1 MAVLLDLAMSFWMWT
16 VLIIILLV
24 GWVIDKLDMRE
35 KTDLTFS
42 MKEMPNLRPIVIE
55 TKGKGFWK
63 KRFKCCRK
71 GWKKRIRRCWKGW

>member
-1 MAVLLDLAMSFWMWT
+1 MKYCRCGDFWMWT

-55 TKGKGFWK
+55 TKGKGFWNQCFTGFYLLEIGK
-63 KRFKCCRK
+63 
-71 GWKKRIRRCWKGW
+71 